1 MLRPMIFLIF
11 QDFLKAKMY
20 FALEL
25 YTYFSDKKYMKI
37 QHWLHL
43 FSVFLKNH
51 KQSCYLINNQSEVS
65 ALLVVLQNLLR
76 NKK

>member
-1 MLRPMIFLIF
+1 MQRPKIFLIF
-11 QDFLKAKMY
+11 QGFLKAKMC
-20 FALEL
+20 FVLEL